1 MDFEEQLEPIRQK
14 FEDAAKIKGQKRKN
28 PVTGV

>member
-1 MDFEEQLEPIRQK
+1 MDFEEQLEPIRKQYDD
-14 FEDAAKIKGQKRKN
+14 EAKVKGIHRKN